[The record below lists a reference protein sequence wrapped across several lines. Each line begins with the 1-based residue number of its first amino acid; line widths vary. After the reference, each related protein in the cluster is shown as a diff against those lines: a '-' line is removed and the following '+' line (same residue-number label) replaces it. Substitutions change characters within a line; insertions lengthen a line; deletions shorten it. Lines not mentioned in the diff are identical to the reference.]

1 MAFITLN
8 TDKLKHNFDYLNTFF
23 KEHDIDWSV
32 VTKILCGNKD
42 YLAELLKMGISQY
55 SDSRISNLKV
65 IKNID
70 KNAQTIYIKP
80 PAKGVIRDVIK
91 YADISMNTDFRTIE
105 MLSKEA
111 QKQGVTHKIIIMI
124 DLGELREGVMRE
136 DFIDFYARVFEMKNI
151 EIIGLGTNL
160 SCLYGILPNNDKLI
174 QLSLY
179 KQLVEAKF
187 NIKIPFIS
195 GGSSVTIPLV
205 MQGLIPPGINHFRV
219 GETLFMGTDV
229 YNSAKF
235 ENMENDIFKL
245 YAEVIELYEKPV
257 VPTGELGTNLEGETY
272 SFEEEDYGR
281 TTVRAIVDIG
291 LLDIDMKHLDP
302 TDTSIKYAGATSDMV
317 VLDLEENPN
326 KYKVG
331 DLLEFT
337 MDYMGIVRI
346 MNSKYIEKRIIN
358 SDSPAVMKTKA

>member
-1 MAFITLN
+1 MAYITLD
-8 TDKLKHNFDYLNTFF
+8 TPKLKSNFDYLNNFF
-23 KEHDIDWSV
+23 KEHSIEWSV
-32 VTKILCGNKD
+32 VTKILCGNQE

-65 IKNID
+65 IKGLD
-70 KNAQTIYIKP
+70 KDAQTIYIKP
-80 PAKGVIRDVIK
+80 PAKGAISDVIK

-105 MLSKEA
+105 MLSHEA

-136 DFIDFYARVFEMKNI
+136 DFVDFYSRVFEMKNI

-187 NIKIPFIS
+187 NVNIPFIS
-195 GGSSVTIPLV
+195 GGSSVTIPLLL
-205 MQGLIPPGINHFRV
+205 QGLIPKGINHFRV

-229 YNSAKF
+229 YNSEKYDH
-235 ENMENDIFKL
+235 MENDIFKL
-245 YAEVIELYEKPV
+245 YAEIIELYEKPI
-257 VPTGELGTNLEGETY
+257 VPTGELGTNLEGTAF
-272 SFEEEDYGR
+272 SFEESDYGK
-281 TTVRAIVDIG
+281 TTIRAIIDIG

-302 TDTSIKYAGATSDMV
+302 TDTDIKYAGATSDMV
-317 VLDLEENPN
+317 VLDLGENPK

-331 DLLEFT
+331 DKIEFT

-358 SDSPAVMKTKA
+358 SPAAIPAT